1 METAVNVNVEIPP
14 SFEPILLQ
22 RAAAAGKEVGLF
34 IREFV
39 TENLI
44 ARLEP
49 VRKRKMSHEEFR
61 QRLDA
66 WIARQP
72 VLDHDVDDSLEAIYE
87 GCGE

>member
-1 METAVNVNVEIPP
+1 MNVNVEIPQ

-22 RAAAAGKEVGLF
+22 RAAAAGMDVGLF

-39 TENLI
+39 TDNLI
-44 ARLEP
+44 AKSEP
-49 VRKRKMSHEEFR
+49 ARKRKMSHEEFR

-66 WIARQP
+66 WIARHP
-72 VLDHDVDDSLEAIYE
+72 VLDHEIDDSREAIYE

>member
-1 METAVNVNVEIPP
+1 MNVNVDFPQ
-14 SFEPILLQ
+14 SFEPVLLQ

-39 TENLI
+39 TENLV
-44 ARLEP
+44 LKSEP

-66 WIARQP
+66 WIARHP
-72 VLDHDVDDSLEAIYE
+72 VLDHEIDDSREAIYE